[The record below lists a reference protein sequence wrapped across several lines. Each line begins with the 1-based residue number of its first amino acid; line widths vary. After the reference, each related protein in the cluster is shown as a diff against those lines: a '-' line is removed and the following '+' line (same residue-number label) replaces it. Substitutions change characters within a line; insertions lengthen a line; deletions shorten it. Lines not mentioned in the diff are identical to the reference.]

1 MIHQFKGAF
10 MTQVTQTQTV
20 MDTAVLDEVIH
31 WIKAL
36 KEAGV
41 SPDTAAN
48 VTSRFF
54 IAASSMSEDDE
65 EEYGDEEY
73 PDYDEE

>member
-1 MIHQFKGAF
+1 
-10 MTQVTQTQTV
+10 MTQMTQTQTV
-20 MDTAVLDEVIH
+20 MDPAVLDEVIQ

-36 KEAGV
+36 KDIGV

-54 IAASSMSEDDE
+54 IAASAGSDDDDE
-65 EEYGDEEY
+65 DYGDEEY

>member
-1 MIHQFKGAF
+1 MHEFKGVF
-10 MTQVTQTQTV
+10 MTQMTQTPTI
-20 MDTAVLDEVIH
+20 MDTAVLDEVIV

-54 IAASSMSEDDE
+54 IAASTAEDDE
-65 EEYGDEEY
+65 DFADEDYADFDEE
-73 PDYDEE
+73 

>member
-1 MIHQFKGAF
+1 
-10 MTQVTQTQTV
+10 MTQMTQTQTV

-41 SPDTAAN
+41 SADTAAN
-48 VTSRFF
+48 VTSRLF
-54 IAASSMSEDDE
+54 IAASTGTEDD

>member
-1 MIHQFKGAF
+1 
-10 MTQVTQTQTV
+10 MTQMTQTQTV
-20 MDTAVLDEVIH
+20 MDTSVLDEVIQ

-41 SPDTAAN
+41 SADTAAN

-54 IAASSMSEDDE
+54 IAASTVSEEDEDDDE
-65 EEYGDEEY
+65 EF

>member
-1 MIHQFKGAF
+1 
-10 MTQVTQTQTV
+10 MTQMTQTQTI
-20 MDTAVLDEVIH
+20 MDTAVLDEVIQ

-41 SPDTAAN
+41 SADTAAN

-54 IAASSMSEDDE
+54 IAASTTSDDDD
-65 EEYGDEEY
+65 EEYGDE
-73 PDYDEE
+73 DYDEE

>member
-1 MIHQFKGAF
+1 
-10 MTQVTQTQTV
+10 MTQMTQTQTV

-54 IAASSMSEDDE
+54 IAASTVSEDDD
-65 EEYGDEEY
+65 EEYSDEEY

>member
-1 MIHQFKGAF
+1 MHELKGAF
-10 MTQVTQTQTV
+10 MTQMTQTQTI
-20 MDTAVLDEVIH
+20 METAVLDEVIH

-41 SPDTAAN
+41 SADTAAN

-54 IAASSMSEDDE
+54 IAASSVSEDDE
-65 EEYGDEEY
+65 DLGDEDY
-73 PDYDEE
+73 PDYEDG

>member
-1 MIHQFKGAF
+1 
-10 MTQVTQTQTV
+10 MTQMTQTQTV

-41 SPDTAAN
+41 SADTAAN
-48 VTSRFF
+48 VTSRLF
-54 IAASSMSEDDE
+54 IAASTASDED
-65 EEYGDEEY
+65 DEEY

>member
-1 MIHQFKGAF
+1 
-10 MTQVTQTQTV
+10 MTQMTQTQTV
-20 MDTAVLDEVIH
+20 MDTAVLDEVIY

-41 SPDTAAN
+41 SADTAAN

-54 IAASSMSEDDE
+54 IAAGTASEEDDE
-65 EEYGDEEY
+65 DYGDE
-73 PDYDEE
+73 DYDEE